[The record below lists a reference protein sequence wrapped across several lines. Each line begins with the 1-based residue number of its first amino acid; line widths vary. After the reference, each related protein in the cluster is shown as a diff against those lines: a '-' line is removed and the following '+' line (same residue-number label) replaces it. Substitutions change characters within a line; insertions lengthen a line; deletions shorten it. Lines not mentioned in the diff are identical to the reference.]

1 MFLFHL
7 FSREEVK
14 CWFRVLSLAVRSCV
28 CRHTVEEESGKVKV
42 CTGPQLKHITQNL
55 L

>member
-7 FSREEVK
+7 FPRQEVLV
-14 CWFRVLSLAVRSCV
+14 WLRVLKLKVMSCV
-28 CRHTVEEESGKVKV
+28 CRHTVSQRKVKM
-42 CTGPQLKHITQNL
+42 CTDPQLKHITQNL